1 MQVEVKEAL
10 RALTNEDTQMT
21 AHQVLG
27 LQDRLRIVDE
37 KFSQL
42 RSEITRLNSM
52 LLEEREKNTLL
63 KDVVTSLTTEN
74 EELKTISAQKSD
86 SNPSSKSPNKKKTTN
101 KKKK

>member
-1 MQVEVKEAL
+1 MEVEVKEGL

-42 RSEITRLNSM
+42 RTEITRLNSI
-52 LLEEREKNTLL
+52 L
-63 KDVVTSLTTEN
+63 S
-74 EELKTISAQKSD
+74 
-86 SNPSSKSPNKKKTTN
+86 
-101 KKKK
+101 

>member
-1 MQVEVKEAL
+1 MEVEVKEAL

-42 RSEITRLNSM
+42 RTEITRLNSI
-52 LLEEREKNTLL
+52 LSEEREKNGLL
-63 KDVVTSLTTEN
+63 KEKVNSLMKEKAEVKSKQTSIPAVKAPKKN
-74 EELKTISAQKSD
+74 
-86 SNPSSKSPNKKKTTN
+86 SSKKKST

>member
-74 EELKTISAQKSD
+74 SELKTSSAQKSV
-86 SNPSSKSPNKKKTTN
+86 SKPSSKSPNKKKTT

>member
-1 MQVEVKEAL
+1 MEVEVKEAL
-10 RALTNEDTQMT
+10 RALTQESTQMT

-42 RSEITRLNSM
+42 RTEITRLNSI
-52 LLEEREKNTLL
+52 LSEEREKNGLL
-63 KDVVTSLTTEN
+63 KERVNSLMREKAEIKSKQTSSSVA
-74 EELKTISAQKSD
+74 KAPKKS
-86 SNPSSKSPNKKKTTN
+86 SSKKKST